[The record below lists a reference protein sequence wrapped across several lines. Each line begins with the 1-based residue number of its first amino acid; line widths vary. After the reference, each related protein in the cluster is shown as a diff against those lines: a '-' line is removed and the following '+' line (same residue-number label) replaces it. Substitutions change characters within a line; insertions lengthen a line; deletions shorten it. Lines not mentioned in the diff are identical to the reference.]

1 MDVKQR
7 RFAAGITLTEAMVT
21 MVSVAVAAMGGLS
34 YEYLA
39 AKHSRIAAAQ
49 TTATRTVQLLLEDWK
64 STGASTEYDPS
75 ALGLGFSM
83 ASNMPADLGVPTGL
97 GSTLRNAVYSIE
109 VDDLPMV
116 VILKHKLVDRDAEGG
131 VELRQLSVFVTF
143 GELAGD
149 QLVRSADWLLSI
161 PPVTLATYARV
172 DASGG

>member
-1 MDVKQR
+1 MAVKQR

-21 MVSVAVAAMGGLS
+21 MVSLAVAAMVGLS

-39 AKHSRIAAAQ
+39 ARHSRIAGAQ

-75 ALGLGFSM
+75 ALGLGFSA
-83 ASNMPADLGVPTGL
+83 ASQIPTDLGTPAEL
-97 GSTLRNAVYSIE
+97 GSTLGNAAYSIE

-116 VILKHKLVDRDAEGG
+116 VILKYKDVDHDTESG
-131 VELRQLSVFVTF
+131 VKLRQLSVFVAF
-143 GELAGD
+143 GEAGGD
-149 QLVRSADWLLSI
+149 KLVRSASWLLSI

-172 DASGG
+172 GASGG